1 MTYITDD
8 IIAMGFPAGDASS
21 GLMGRVEGLY
31 RNNVQDVL
39 AFLESRHKGCYKV
52 YNLCSERGYD
62 AELFDGV
69 VASFPFD
76 DHNCPPLRLLPTF
89 CSSAKAWLSQGIDN
103 VVVVHCKAGKSRTGL
118 MVCCLLLHLGY
129 YSTAKDVMQHYNRK
143 RTRDGK
149 GLTLSSQQRYVRYY
163 ERIINEGGALREDV
177 QRVVY
182 RIRLFNWKPDMQY
195 PKVYFYNHEGLLLK
209 VKQTLLQ
216 PEGRAGVGWRRLTR
230 SCLELILP
238 KVVVEGDFKVR
249 GWIRTLARED
259 TSGSAEFLYFVS
271 TLCPVAECA
280 CARNYCCDL
289 RSHLSRRKQTNND
302 G

>member
-1 MTYITDD
+1 MTDITDD

-39 AFLESRHKGCYKV
+39 AFLESRHKGRYKV

-89 CSSAKAWLSQGIDN
+89 CSSAKAWLSSGIDN

-129 YSTAKDVMQHYNRK
+129 YGTARDVMQHYNRR

-163 ERIINEGGALREDV
+163 ERIISEGGELREPV
-177 QRVVY
+177 RRVVR
-182 RIRLFNWKPDMQY
+182 RIRLFNWKPDMQH
-195 PKVYFYNHEGLLLK
+195 PKVSFHDHERGLLLK

-216 PEGRAGVGWRRLTR
+216 PEAEAGGGEGGARPVGWRRLTR

-238 KVVVEGDFKVR
+238 EVAVQGDFKVR
-249 GWIRTLARED
+249 QSSLSSVPRPRPAR
-259 TSGSAEFLYFVS
+259 SPA
-271 TLCPVAECA
+271 PRRA
-280 CARNYCCDL
+280 C
-289 RSHLSRRKQTNND
+289 
-302 G
+302 